1 MAIKPSLNQFNGGE
15 LSPQLEGR
23 YDWDKYNYSAKLCKN
38 FIPLIEGSLKR
49 RGGSHFVAS
58 RRGDEDTSFAITI
71 STEDIEPILEIDG
84 EIVAL
89 TKTAPLSWSKEGL
102 SYKEGTTI
110 TIRISA
116 EGYVTQT
123 QKIIIQPYQEDIR
136 FILYKQTGENATIK
150 FIAPSG
156 CVVNI
161 NDIEQTSITTPIGTS
176 IAYDIVFED
185 KNLTGNLKVTGDE
198 TYLVYL
204 KNEEL
209 LLSNSQILVTSSPTS
224 GNLYL
229 PNCSIRYIGVG
240 GGSGAL
246 LNYKESATNITGF
259 GGGGGSG
266 CEAILKIKEGL
277 YYYESGYLSDS
288 YEYEVVN
295 GYSYAPD
302 PGGNTYLY
310 YGNENCITNKGGY
323 ITYFHNDTSKN
334 IINQNFV
341 SSLIWN
347 KAGEESRIFTD
358 GKKITRSSSVYKD
371 YGIGSGE
378 EQGTAGFLSLIFEG
392 E

>member
-84 EIVAL
+84 EIVEL

-123 QKIIIQPYQEDIR
+123 QKITIQPYQKDIK

-150 FIAPSG
+150 FIAPKG
-156 CVVNI
+156 FVVNI
-161 NDIEQTSITTPIGTS
+161 NEIEQTSITTPVGTS

-204 KNEEL
+204 KNEDL
-209 LLSNSQILVTSSPTS
+209 LLSNSQILVTSSPTT

-246 LNYKESATNITGF
+246 LDYKEAQTNITGF
-259 GGGGGSG
+259 SGGSGSG
-266 CEAILKIKEGL
+266 CEAILKIKEGI
-277 YYYESGYLSDS
+277 YYYESGFLSDS
-288 YEYEVVN
+288 YKFEVVN
-295 GYSYAPD
+295 GSYYSPD
-302 PGGNTYLY
+302 EGGNTSLY
-310 YGNENCITNKGGY
+310 YGNENCITNEGGH
-323 ITYFHNDTSKN
+323 TAFLHEDLSKN
-334 IINQNFV
+334 IINESFI

-347 KAGEESRIFTD
+347 KAGARGQYFTD
-358 GKKITRSSSVYKD
+358 GKKVERSPSVYKD

-378 EQGTAGFLSLIFEG
+378 EQGTAGYLSLIFEG